1 VGNEQAMQAAI
12 TGQLDRNKVRGLL
25 LRLRGGF
32 AFENDTDE
40 ALAHSLWELIRPNVP
55 NFYRLE
61 HMTFDWDISRDDMFR
76 PILREQWDGD
86 YDSQAKIKG
95 IFIHEPTAFTKQEI

>member
-1 VGNEQAMQAAI
+1 MTATT
-12 TGQLDRNKVRGLL
+12 TGQLDRNKIRGLL

-32 AFENDTDE
+32 AFNTDE
-40 ALAHSLWELIRPNVP
+40 DEVLAKALWQMIKPNVP
-55 NFYRLE
+55 NFYGLE
-61 HMTFDWDISRDDMFR
+61 QMTFDWDISSTDMFH

-86 YDSQAKIKG
+86 YDATAKTKG

>member
-1 VGNEQAMQAAI
+1 MDSEIMHVLT

-32 AFENDTDE
+32 AFNTIEDE
-40 ALAHSLWELIRPNVP
+40 ALARALWEMIKPSVP

-61 HMTFDWDISRDDMFR
+61 HMTFDWDISSKDMFR
-76 PILREQWDGD
+76 PIIREEWDGTFD
-86 YDSQAKIKG
+86 EAAKAVG
-95 IFIHEPTAFTKQEI
+95 MLIHEPTAFTKQEI

>member
-1 VGNEQAMQAAI
+1 MDDRLMQTI
-12 TGQLDRNKVRGLL
+12 VTGQLNRNKVRGLL

-32 AFENDTDE
+32 AFETAEDE
-40 ALAHSLWELIRPNVP
+40 LIAKALWETIKPAVP
-55 NFYRLE
+55 NFYGLE
-61 HMTFDWDISRDDMFR
+61 QMTFDWDISTVDIFR

-86 YDSQAKIKG
+86 YDEQAKSKG

>member
-1 VGNEQAMQAAI
+1 MNELVMNVAS
-12 TGQLDRNKVRGLL
+12 TGQLNRNKIRGLL

-32 AFENDTDE
+32 AFETQEDE
-40 ALAHSLWELIRPNVP
+40 LLAKALWETIKPNVP
-55 NFYRLE
+55 NFYNLE
-61 HMTFDWDISRDDMFR
+61 HMTFDWDISTVDMFR

-86 YDSQAKIKG
+86 YDGEAKMKG